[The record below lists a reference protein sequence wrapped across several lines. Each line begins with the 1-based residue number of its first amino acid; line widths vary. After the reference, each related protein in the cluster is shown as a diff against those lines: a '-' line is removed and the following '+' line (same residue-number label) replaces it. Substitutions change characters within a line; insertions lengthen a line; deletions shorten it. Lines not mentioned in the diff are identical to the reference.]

1 MKRSSATRVAR
12 LDEQEILRDDKFRE
26 SLRGLAMKLQIPNE
40 EAEKRAMDS
49 LEELAVRPE
58 DRYLDWVAKLARF
71 MYSRS
76 YDPVLDVNTEQLEHL
91 RELGKE
97 QPLVFLWSHK
107 SHLDSFVFLRS
118 MYDNDFRPQP
128 LSFAGINMNFLGFGT
143 LAKRSGAIFVRRSF
157 SEDEIYKLV
166 FRHYIDYLVSKRLP
180 LSWSIEG
187 TRSRTGKLMP
197 PKLGLINWVIDA
209 YRRSACNNA
218 LLVPVSISFDQI
230 AEIDDYVSMQR
241 GLPKRKESLK
251 WFIDYISGMQHSSGR
266 IYVRFAEPVSLS
278 ESVDISAA
286 MFEDSAGAE
295 RIQTQKLAFEVCNRI
310 ELASPV
316 KAADLV
322 TLVLL
327 AANDRALSCAE
338 IQAHARQVTRLIE
351 QRKLPTAGEF
361 NPGSAS
367 STDATLGV
375 LTKTGLLQRYD
386 QGGEAVFSIA
396 PGKKLAAAYYRNTI
410 IHYFLNSALAETAL
424 ATLVNGVVEN
434 PEEAYQQQL
443 QNLRDLLKFE
453 FFFSATGRFRAEA
466 GHYLESRFPDWQD
479 ALRRGKSPF
488 ETAPPLFG
496 HSILRSF
503 IEAYFVLSRTL
514 KSHYAAAEQEPKA
527 LAKSCLALGEEM
539 LLRKNIHCE
548 TALSQPLFE
557 NAARLAAYRGLLAT
571 NAEDLDSR
579 RNQFALEMDHT
590 LLAINRLQRDYDR
603 YQLGITCAN

>member
-1 MKRSSATRVAR
+1 MKKPSTTRVAR
-12 LDEQEILRDDKFRE
+12 LDEQEILHNENFRKD
-26 SLRGLAMKLQIPNE
+26 LHKLAMKLQIPDE
-40 EAEKRAMDS
+40 EAEKRAADN

-76 YDPVLDVNTEQLEHL
+76 YDPVLDVNTMQLERL
-91 RELGKE
+91 KELSKE

-107 SHLDSFVFLRS
+107 SHLDSFVFLRA

-128 LSFAGINMNFLGFGT
+128 LSFAGINMNFLGFGS

-157 SEDEIYKLV
+157 SEDVIYKLV
-166 FRHYIDYLVSKRLP
+166 FRHYIDFLVSKRLP

-209 YRRSACNNA
+209 YHRSACSNA

-251 WFIDYISGMQHSSGR
+251 WFVDYISGMQHSSGR
-266 IYVRFAEPVSLS
+266 VYVRFAEPVSLS
-278 ESVDISAA
+278 ERVDISAA
-286 MFEDSAGAE
+286 MFEDSAGVE
-295 RIQTQKLAFEVCNRI
+295 RIQIQKLAFEVCNRI

-327 AANDRALSCAE
+327 AANDRALSRAE
-338 IQAHARQVTRLIE
+338 IQAHAQQVTRLIE
-351 QRKLPTAGEF
+351 QRRLPTAGEF
-361 NPGSAS
+361 DPDSADS
-367 STDATLGV
+367 ADATLGV

-386 QGGEAVFSIA
+386 QGDEAVYSIA

-410 IHYFLNSALAETAL
+410 IHYFLNNALAETAL
-424 ATLVNGVVEN
+424 AALMNGVVDH

-443 QNLRDLLKFE
+443 QGLRDLLKFE
-453 FFFSATGRFRAEA
+453 FFFTATDRFREEVRD
-466 GHYLESRFPDWQD
+466 YLESRFPGWRE
-479 ALRRGKSPF
+479 ALRQGKSPF

-503 IEAYFVLSRTL
+503 VEAYFILSRVLQATPDDSAL
-514 KSHYAAAEQEPKA
+514 EPKA
-527 LAKSCLALGEEM
+527 LSKSCLALGEEM
-539 LLRKNIHCE
+539 LLRKTIHCE

-557 NAARLAAYRGLLAT
+557 NAARLAAYRGLLSPD
-571 NAEDLDSR
+571 AEDLDSR
-579 RNQFALEMDHT
+579 HNQFALEMDHT
-590 LLAINRLQRDYDR
+590 LLAINRLQRDYDQ
-603 YQLGITCAN
+603 YQLGIPCAN